1 MNFTKGKQEETEL
14 NHPIDAVFP
23 MPDFV
28 LGCKFKN
35 GAILLYD
42 LKPVFQTAPTFL
54 QLMENPEQFPKATV
68 APEGYSVTW
77 TDDLDLSCDEIWKNG
92 WPEWKEEEL
101 VTVEIEI
108 ELDLIQKLEEIL
120 RPFSLVPEDWIV
132 MALEYLVCPATKD
145 QAEKWLLQEK
155 QANLGCGDILVT

>member
-1 MNFTKGKQEETEL
+1 MYHQ
-14 NHPIDAVFP
+14 IDAVFP

-28 LGCKFKN
+28 LGCKFRN

-42 LKPVFQTAPTFL
+42 LKPVFQFAPVFL
-54 QLMENPEQFPKATV
+54 QLMENPELFSKATV
-68 APEGYSVTW
+68 ATEGYSVTW
-77 TDDLDLSCDEIWKNG
+77 TDDLDLPCDEIWKNG

-108 ELDLIQKLEEIL
+108 ELVLIRKLEEIL

-132 MALEYLVCPATKD
+132 MVLEYLVCPATKD

-155 QANLGCGDILVT
+155 QIALRAEKNQCHNCVFSCPVVL